1 MKPLQLTM
9 SAFGSYA
16 DVTTIDFTKQDHGI
30 FLITGDTGAGK
41 TTIFDAITYALYDQT
56 SGGERN
62 GNMMRS
68 QYAGPEAVT
77 FVDFTFSYGNAVY
90 RIKRNPE
97 YRIQKQLKNGKIKEQ
112 RVAPTVE
119 LTMPDG
125 MVYPEKKAA
134 TDGKI
139 EEIIG
144 LSADQFTQIVM
155 IAQGDFLKLLY
166 TKSDERKAI
175 FTKLF
180 KTDFYWKIQE
190 SLRRASSEMDD
201 KISENERAYA
211 QEQAH
216 IVRLEGMEEM
226 PLDELV
232 ATLKEKE
239 KSVKQER
246 MQRQKRLESMR
257 EEWTK
262 EQEKHK
268 LFDSL
273 EKLQQEKQLLEEQ
286 KTQQQQKL
294 EQKRKADGAAKVF
307 VEEEK
312 YLESTKRL
320 LESQK
325 RLEELETFLER
336 ARKEEQT
343 RAGELQEAKS
353 RFQER
358 EEELTKKV
366 HAIEETFPI
375 YDALEELLQQEKKV
389 KQSYDSDRKNYINY
403 ICSWAKRNLS
413 LVKQN
418 ECARKEQEKRKEEW
432 VAAAGLAKAA
442 AKAYE
447 DAYQIFLQEQAG
459 ILAEQLV
466 ENMPCP
472 VCGSTSH
479 PAPAT
484 LSATAVT
491 EAEVKEKKETRNQ
504 AEERT
509 DELYQQLEQ
518 KKKECSE
525 LELKIRY
532 EREHFLE
539 ESGMEEEAYLDKF
552 PSHAEEGSGQ
562 ERRVTKE
569 GLQESYQKLLVLRTQ
584 IKQKREGITFESGAQ
599 AKSEWQRLKEVL
611 AKESAAL
618 EQAKKSYETFLE
630 KLHVQEGGQKQ
641 EQENAKMLEA
651 ASGRQK
657 LLYEEKRAAE
667 GFQDEEAYHEA
678 YCSETKRQDLEEWL
692 RHYEQACQ
700 KNEGQMQILLEK
712 TQGQEQRDVTEL
724 EHGIA
729 AEQEAVDGL
738 EQNQLALHAAFEQNQ
753 SILAHTTQYLE
764 RARQLEERD
773 RIVKSLSKTAN
784 GRLTGSA
791 KIDFETYIQRSYF
804 KQIIAEANKRLLT
817 MSNHQ
822 FMLKLKE
829 GANSGKKAN
838 EGLDLSVYSLI
849 TNSERDVKTLSGG
862 ESFLAALAMALGL
875 SDIVG
880 RNAGAIRLDMMF
892 IDEGFGSLDA
902 QARKQA
908 IEVLNEL
915 AGDRRLVG
923 IISHVTELK
932 EQIDQK
938 LIVTRTEK
946 GSRVEWEI

>member
-68 QYAGPEAVT
+68 QYASPEAVT
-77 FVDFTFSYGNAVY
+77 YVDFSFAYGNTVY

-97 YRIQKQLKNGKIKEQ
+97 YRILKQLKNGKVKEQ

-119 LTMPDG
+119 LTMPNG
-125 MVYPEKKAA
+125 LVFPEKKAA
-134 TDGKI
+134 TDAKI

-190 SLRRASSEMDD
+190 SLRRSSSEMDE

-216 IVRLEGMEEM
+216 IVRIEGTGEL

-232 ATLKEKE
+232 STLKEKE
-239 KSVKQER
+239 KNMKKER
-246 MQRQKRLESMR
+246 SERQKRLDSWK
-257 EEWTK
+257 EEFAK
-262 EQEKHK
+262 EQEKQK

-273 EKLQQEKQLLEEQ
+273 EKLQQEKQFLE
-286 KTQQQQKL
+286 QQKDEQQRVT
-294 EQKRKADGAAKVF
+294 EQKRRADGAAKVF

-312 YLESTKRL
+312 YLGAARRL
-320 LESQK
+320 LESRK
-325 RLEELETFLER
+325 RLEELETDLEHAKKEER
-336 ARKEEQT
+336 AWAEKLQADT
-343 RAGELQEAKS
+343 KHFGEC
-353 RFQER
+353 
-358 EEELTKKV
+358 EEELTKKM
-366 HAIEETFPI
+366 HTIEETFPV
-375 YDALEELLQQEKKV
+375 YEELEQLLQQEKHA
-389 KQSYDSDRKNYINY
+389 KQFYDADRKSYIND
-403 ICSWAKRNLS
+403 ICSWAKQNLLLVGRLEKS
-413 LVKQN
+413 L
-418 ECARKEQEKRKEEW
+418 AEQDKKKEEW
-432 VAAAGLAKAA
+432 VAAAGLAKQA
-442 AKAYE
+442 AKDYE

-459 ILAEQLV
+459 ILAEKLV
-466 ENMPCP
+466 ENQPCP

-479 PAPAT
+479 PSPAT
-484 LSATAVT
+484 LSAQAVT
-491 EAEVKEKKETRNQ
+491 EAEVKEKKEFRNQ

-509 DELYQQLEQ
+509 DALYQQLEQ

-525 LELKIRY
+525 LELQIRY
-532 EREHFLE
+532 EREHFQE
-539 ESGMEEEAYLDKF
+539 ESGMEEDAYLDRFWKDTG
-552 PSHAEEGSGQ
+552 ETREREG
-562 ERRVTKE
+562 RVTKE
-569 GLQESYQKLLVLRTQ
+569 ALQESYQKLLVLRTQ
-584 IKQKREGITFESGAQ
+584 IKQKREGIAFESGAQ
-599 AKSEWQRLKEVL
+599 AKMEWQRLKGVL
-611 AKESAAL
+611 AKETASL
-618 EQAKKSYETFLE
+618 EQTKKSYESFLG
-630 KLHVQEGGQKQ
+630 KLHLQEGGQKQ
-641 EQENAKMLEA
+641 ELENANLLEQE
-651 ASGRQK
+651 SGKQK
-657 LLYEEKRAAE
+657 LLYEEKRKAE
-667 GFQDEEAYHEA
+667 GFLDEASYHEA
-678 YCSETKRQDLEEWL
+678 YCSEEKRQNLENWL
-692 RHYEQACQ
+692 RDYEQACQ
-700 KNEGQMQILLEK
+700 KNEGQLQILLEK
-712 TQGQEQRDVTEL
+712 TQGQERCEITDLENKISMVQKMVQEL
-724 EHGIA
+724 EK
-729 AEQEAVDGL
+729 E
-738 EQNQLALHAAFEQNQ
+738 QLAIHAALEQNQ
-753 SILAHTTQYLE
+753 SILEHTNRYLE
-764 RARQLEERD
+764 RAKQLEEQD
-773 RIVKSLSKTAN
+773 RVIKSLSKTAN

-849 TNSERDVKTLSGG
+849 TDSERDVKTLSGG

-915 AGDRRLVG
+915 AGDSRLVG

-932 EQIDQK
+932 EQIDPK
-938 LIVTRTEK
+938 LIVTRTER